1 MTEHPTNANN
11 QIKNQN
17 NKGLLMFELYKKYK
31 VANSN
36 YENLPTLN
44 PLSFILRKAEL
55 GHNLTESEKNW
66 LKQHQLFEALSTIEN
81 QENYRTSLY
90 KEIHQEIEEL
100 RIGNNFIPFSIIKDA
115 DTTESVIDS
124 PRALVLYKVYVEE
137 RLLSSEL
144 CFVNQDYHQY
154 LDVKEFN
161 SIKQKLGI
169 TENITFNKEAEKILS
184 KIKNNTPVELTDIHW
199 IRSQK
204 VQSLLCLLKNQ
215 LTLLKDKYKVNLQE
229 EDNFDLFYILEK
241 IDDKQL
247 LEESEITYLQTY
259 NLTDAWECNQKNKF
273 DILKECY
280 KATQVQENNI
290 KSHLFK
296 VLKILDTGSPLSEQ
310 DINFLK
316 KRKLFETLKFNYQ
329 KKADALSNKIQQG
342 YELRP
347 DDIDW
352 CEEHDFKEI
361 VFDWLKKEYQVKNA
375 KYKVDDLL
383 YPILK
388 KLAANSH
395 LTDGEVVWLE
405 TEKLLNPSNKI
416 FVTHHKM
423 EAQFN
428 ESEFK
433 RTKDY
438 WKLANAS
445 AHWRKAE
452 EPENALAQTY
462 NLNYQQ
468 IKPAKLKA
476 ALLTTRGGALRD
488 INRLE
493 DAEACAHQA
502 IKYFPDSHN
511 PYTLLGALCYDT
523 GRYNEGDRWF
533 DEAQKR
539 GAKPQDQD
547 TEIRRILGKSNKE
560 ERQQLIAH
568 LLKKDPDRFD
578 WVKRYKPSFK

>member
-1 MTEHPTNANN
+1 M
-11 QIKNQN
+11 
-17 NKGLLMFELYKKYK
+17 
-31 VANSN
+31 
-36 YENLPTLN
+36 
-44 PLSFILRKAEL
+44 
-55 GHNLTESEKNW
+55 
-66 LKQHQLFEALSTIEN
+66 
-81 QENYRTSLY
+81 
-90 KEIHQEIEEL
+90 
-100 RIGNNFIPFSIIKDA
+100 
-115 DTTESVIDS
+115 
-124 PRALVLYKVYVEE
+124 
-137 RLLSSEL
+137 
-144 CFVNQDYHQY
+144 
-154 LDVKEFN
+154 
-161 SIKQKLGI
+161 
-169 TENITFNKEAEKILS
+169 
-184 KIKNNTPVELTDIHW
+184 
-199 IRSQK
+199 
-204 VQSLLCLLKNQ
+204 
-215 LTLLKDKYKVNLQE
+215 
-229 EDNFDLFYILEK
+229 
-241 IDDKQL
+241 
-247 LEESEITYLQTY
+247 
-259 NLTDAWECNQKNKF
+259 
-273 DILKECY
+273 
-280 KATQVQENNI
+280 
-290 KSHLFK
+290 
-296 VLKILDTGSPLSEQ
+296 
-310 DINFLK
+310 
-316 KRKLFETLKFNYQ
+316 
-329 KKADALSNKIQQG
+329 
-342 YELRP
+342 
-347 DDIDW
+347 
-352 CEEHDFKEI
+352 
-361 VFDWLKKEYQVKNA
+361 
-375 KYKVDDLL
+375 L